1 MDNSPVF
8 ENFMNKMSAMSGRP
22 KINRNTFK
30 IGSPSIVRRVAN
42 NERKITVLKNIIR
55 SRNINIGERLNPRVS
70 NVQETLVETNM
81 ILVDIASAL
90 EQDFKSREADQKLL
104 LKRRRGDKLLTKRE
118 NLEEVIEAR
127 KTKKV
132 VTDVASKTVKPMK
145 GIFGGLK
152 TFLLLFTGGVLLNS
166 LLSFMKLNPGAITE
180 KLKQVYETIKKHMG
194 LIVAVGAG
202 IVALSLAG
210 TIANIIA
217 VGGALLKILTNPI
230 VLGGLALLY
239 GLPRLFMFGLD
250 KVVDYYED
258 DPTGEKNF
266 VGDPI
271 PGAPTDAK
279 PGDYFIDKNK
289 QIWIKQDFDSS
300 NGGWTK
306 SNRIPDPKLQQF
318 GVDSGLLKEK
328 GKKLEFNEEV
338 DDTTTIISELPPID
352 MREEKRERSLDPGGG
367 ATSVSRVVSHNVNNN
382 YMKEVPSLFGF
393 GDLVYT

>member
-104 LKRRRGDKLLTKRE
+104 LKRRRGDKLLTRRE
-118 NLEEVIEAR
+118 NLEEVIESK

-145 GIFGGLK
+145 SIFGGLK

-166 LLSFMKLNPGAITE
+166 LVSFMKLNPGVITE
-180 KLKQVYETIKKHMG
+180 KLRQVYETIKKHMG

-202 IVALSLAG
+202 LVALSLAG
-210 TIANIIA
+210 TIANIVVVGAKLIA
-217 VGGALLKILTNPI
+217 ILTNPV
-230 VLGGLALLY
+230 VLAGLGILISFAALSKIGKEVFDAKVETAEKSVEQLKKD
-239 GLPRLFMFGLD
+239 GLD
-250 KVVDYYED
+250 QGTAEILTDLASPRDLD
-258 DPTGEKNF
+258 DKRVLEGYGFPTTTN
-266 VGDPI
+266 I
-271 PGAPTDAK
+271 PGDIGGNSFLP
-279 PGDYFIDKNK
+279 FMINQNLNK
-289 QIWIKQDFDSS
+289 QK
-300 NGGWTK
+300 NL
-306 SNRIPDPKLQQF
+306 KL
-318 GVDSGLLKEK
+318 DD
-328 GKKLEFNEEV
+328 V

>member
-30 IGSPSIVRRVAN
+30 IGSPSIVRRVTN

-55 SRNINIGERLNPRVS
+55 SRNINIGEKLNPRVS

-104 LKRRRGDKLLTKRE
+104 LRSRRGDKLLTRRQ

-166 LLSFMKLNPGAITE
+166 LVSFMKLNPGAITE
-180 KLKQVYETIKKHMG
+180 KLKQVYKTIKKHMG

-210 TIANIIA
+210 TIANIVA
-217 VGGALLKILTNPI
+217 VGAGLVSVLTNPV
-230 VLGGLALLY
+230 VLAGLGIALALGLGYKIGKPIFDAKVDAADASVKKLKEEGLSQGTAEILTDLSSIKNVDGNRVLEGY
-239 GLPRLFMFGLD
+239 GP
-250 KVVDYYED
+250 
-258 DPTGEKNF
+258 PTTTN
-266 VGDPI
+266 I
-271 PGAPTDAK
+271 PGDIGGNSFLPLMINQDL
-279 PGDYFIDKNK
+279 NK
-289 QIWIKQDFDSS
+289 QK
-300 NGGWTK
+300 NL
-306 SNRIPDPKLQQF
+306 KL
-318 GVDSGLLKEK
+318 D
-328 GKKLEFNEEV
+328 
-338 DDTTTIISELPPID
+338 DDTDDTSTIISELPPID
-352 MREEKRERSLDPGGG
+352 LREEKKQRSLDPGGG

>member
-104 LKRRRGDKLLTKRE
+104 LKRRRGDKLLTRRE
-118 NLEEVIEAR
+118 NLEEVIESK

-145 GIFGGLK
+145 SIFGGLK

-166 LLSFMKLNPGAITE
+166 LVSFMKLNPGVITE
-180 KLKQVYETIKKHMG
+180 KLRQVYETIKKHMG

-202 IVALSLAG
+202 LVALSLAG
-210 TIANIIA
+210 TIANIVVVGAKLIA
-217 VGGALLKILTNPI
+217 ILTNPV
-230 VLGGLALLY
+230 VLAGLGILISFAALSKIGKEVFDAKVETAEKSVEQLKKD
-239 GLPRLFMFGLD
+239 GLD
-250 KVVDYYED
+250 QGTAEILTDLASPRDLNDKRVLEGYGF
-258 DPTGEKNF
+258 PTTTN
-266 VGDPI
+266 I
-271 PGAPTDAK
+271 PGDIGGNSFLP
-279 PGDYFIDKNK
+279 FMINQNLNK
-289 QIWIKQDFDSS
+289 QK
-300 NGGWTK
+300 NL
-306 SNRIPDPKLQQF
+306 KLN
-318 GVDSGLLKEK
+318 D
-328 GKKLEFNEEV
+328 V

>member
-166 LLSFMKLNPGAITE
+166 LVSFMKLNPGVITE
-180 KLKQVYETIKKHMG
+180 KLRQVYETIKKHMG

-202 IVALSLAG
+202 
-210 TIANIIA
+210 
-217 VGGALLKILTNPI
+217 
-230 VLGGLALLY
+230 
-239 GLPRLFMFGLD
+239 
-250 KVVDYYED
+250 
-258 DPTGEKNF
+258 
-266 VGDPI
+266 
-271 PGAPTDAK
+271 
-279 PGDYFIDKNK
+279 
-289 QIWIKQDFDSS
+289 
-300 NGGWTK
+300 
-306 SNRIPDPKLQQF
+306 
-318 GVDSGLLKEK
+318 
-328 GKKLEFNEEV
+328 
-338 DDTTTIISELPPID
+338 
-352 MREEKRERSLDPGGG
+352 
-367 ATSVSRVVSHNVNNN
+367 
-382 YMKEVPSLFGF
+382 
-393 GDLVYT
+393 

>member
-8 ENFMNKMSAMSGRP
+8 ENFMNNMSAMSGRP

-104 LKRRRGDKLLTKRE
+104 LKRRRGDKLLTRRE
-118 NLEEVIEAR
+118 NLEEVIEAK

-145 GIFGGLK
+145 SIFGGLK

-166 LLSFMKLNPGAITE
+166 LVSFMKLNPGVITE
-180 KLKQVYETIKKHMG
+180 KLRQVYETIKKHMG

-202 IVALSLAG
+202 LVALSLAG
-210 TIANIIA
+210 TIANIVVVGAKLIA
-217 VGGALLKILTNPI
+217 ILTNPV
-230 VLGGLALLY
+230 VLAGLGILISFAALSKIGKEVFDAKVETAEKSVEQLKKD
-239 GLPRLFMFGLD
+239 GLD
-250 KVVDYYED
+250 QGTAEILTDLASPRDLNDKRVLEGYGF
-258 DPTGEKNF
+258 PTTTN
-266 VGDPI
+266 I
-271 PGAPTDAK
+271 PGDIGGNSFLP
-279 PGDYFIDKNK
+279 FMINQNLNK
-289 QIWIKQDFDSS
+289 QK
-300 NGGWTK
+300 NL
-306 SNRIPDPKLQQF
+306 KL
-318 GVDSGLLKEK
+318 DD
-328 GKKLEFNEEV
+328 V

>member
-22 KINRNTFK
+22 KINTNTFK

-104 LKRRRGDKLLTKRE
+104 LKRRRGDKLLTRRE
-118 NLEEVIEAR
+118 NLEEVIEAK

-145 GIFGGLK
+145 SIFGGLK

-166 LLSFMKLNPGAITE
+166 LVSFMKLNPGVITE
-180 KLKQVYETIKKHMG
+180 KLRQVYETIKKHMG

-202 IVALSLAG
+202 LVALSLAG
-210 TIANIIA
+210 TIANIVVVGAKLIA
-217 VGGALLKILTNPI
+217 ILTNPV
-230 VLGGLALLY
+230 VLAGLGILISFAALSKIGKEVFDAKVETAEKSVEQLKKD
-239 GLPRLFMFGLD
+239 GLD
-250 KVVDYYED
+250 QGTAEILTDLASPRDLD
-258 DPTGEKNF
+258 DKRVLEGYGFPTTTN
-266 VGDPI
+266 I
-271 PGAPTDAK
+271 PGDIGGNSFLP
-279 PGDYFIDKNK
+279 FMINQNLNK
-289 QIWIKQDFDSS
+289 QK
-300 NGGWTK
+300 NL
-306 SNRIPDPKLQQF
+306 KL
-318 GVDSGLLKEK
+318 DD
-328 GKKLEFNEEV
+328 V

>member
-118 NLEEVIEAR
+118 NLEEVIESK

-145 GIFGGLK
+145 SIFGGLK

-166 LLSFMKLNPGAITE
+166 LVSFMKLNPGVITE
-180 KLKQVYETIKKHMG
+180 KLRQVYETIKKHMG

-202 IVALSLAG
+202 LVALSLAG
-210 TIANIIA
+210 TIANIVVVGAKLIA
-217 VGGALLKILTNPI
+217 ILTNPV
-230 VLGGLALLY
+230 VLAGLGILISFAALSKIGKEVFDAKVETAEKSVEQLKKD
-239 GLPRLFMFGLD
+239 GLD
-250 KVVDYYED
+250 QGTAEILTDLASPRDLNDKRVLEGYGF
-258 DPTGEKNF
+258 PTTTN
-266 VGDPI
+266 I
-271 PGAPTDAK
+271 PGDIGGNSFLP
-279 PGDYFIDKNK
+279 FMINQNLNK
-289 QIWIKQDFDSS
+289 QK
-300 NGGWTK
+300 NL
-306 SNRIPDPKLQQF
+306 KL
-318 GVDSGLLKEK
+318 DD
-328 GKKLEFNEEV
+328 V

>member
-104 LKRRRGDKLLTKRE
+104 LKRRRGDKLLTRRE
-118 NLEEVIEAR
+118 NLEEVIEAK

-145 GIFGGLK
+145 SIFGGLK

-166 LLSFMKLNPGAITE
+166 LVSFMKLNPGVITE
-180 KLKQVYETIKKHMG
+180 KLRQVYETIKKHMG

-202 IVALSLAG
+202 LVALSLAG
-210 TIANIIA
+210 TIANIVVVGAKLIA
-217 VGGALLKILTNPI
+217 ILTNPV
-230 VLGGLALLY
+230 VLAGLGILISFAALSKIGKEVFDAKVETAEKSVEQLKKD
-239 GLPRLFMFGLD
+239 GLD
-250 KVVDYYED
+250 QGTAEILTDLASPRDLNDKRVLEGYGF
-258 DPTGEKNF
+258 PTTTN
-266 VGDPI
+266 I
-271 PGAPTDAK
+271 PGDIGGNSFLP
-279 PGDYFIDKNK
+279 FMINQNLNK
-289 QIWIKQDFDSS
+289 QK
-300 NGGWTK
+300 NL
-306 SNRIPDPKLQQF
+306 KL
-318 GVDSGLLKEK
+318 DD
-328 GKKLEFNEEV
+328 V

>member
-55 SRNINIGERLNPRVS
+55 TRIINIGERLNPRVS

-104 LKRRRGDKLLTKRE
+104 LKRRRGDKLLTRRE
-118 NLEEVIEAR
+118 NLEEVIESK

-145 GIFGGLK
+145 SIFGGLK

-166 LLSFMKLNPGAITE
+166 LVSFMKLNPGVITE
-180 KLKQVYETIKKHMG
+180 KLRQVYETIKKHMG

-202 IVALSLAG
+202 LVALSLAG
-210 TIANIIA
+210 TIANIVVVGAKLIA
-217 VGGALLKILTNPI
+217 ILTNPV
-230 VLGGLALLY
+230 VLAGLGILISFAALSKIGKEVFDAKVETAEKSVEQLKKD
-239 GLPRLFMFGLD
+239 GLD
-250 KVVDYYED
+250 QGTAEILTDLASPRDLNDKRVLEGYGF
-258 DPTGEKNF
+258 PTTTN
-266 VGDPI
+266 I
-271 PGAPTDAK
+271 PGDIGGNSFLP
-279 PGDYFIDKNK
+279 FMINQNLNK
-289 QIWIKQDFDSS
+289 QK
-300 NGGWTK
+300 NL
-306 SNRIPDPKLQQF
+306 KL
-318 GVDSGLLKEK
+318 DD
-328 GKKLEFNEEV
+328 V

>member
-104 LKRRRGDKLLTKRE
+104 LKRRRGDKLLTRRE
-118 NLEEVIEAR
+118 NLEEVIESK

-145 GIFGGLK
+145 SIFGGLK

-166 LLSFMKLNPGAITE
+166 LVSFMKLNPGVITE
-180 KLKQVYETIKKHMG
+180 KLRQVYETIKKHMG

-202 IVALSLAG
+202 LVALSLAG
-210 TIANIIA
+210 TIANIVVVGAKLIA
-217 VGGALLKILTNPI
+217 ILTNPV
-230 VLGGLALLY
+230 VLAGLGILISFAALSKIGKEVFDAKVETAEKSVEQLKKD
-239 GLPRLFMFGLD
+239 GLD
-250 KVVDYYED
+250 QGTAEILTDLASPRDLNDKRVLEGYGF
-258 DPTGEKNF
+258 PTTTN
-266 VGDPI
+266 I
-271 PGAPTDAK
+271 PGDIGGNSFLP
-279 PGDYFIDKNK
+279 FMINQNLNK
-289 QIWIKQDFDSS
+289 QK
-300 NGGWTK
+300 NL
-306 SNRIPDPKLQQF
+306 KL
-318 GVDSGLLKEK
+318 DD
-328 GKKLEFNEEV
+328 V

>member
-104 LKRRRGDKLLTKRE
+104 LKRRRGDKLLTRRE
-118 NLEEVIEAR
+118 NLEEVIEAK

-145 GIFGGLK
+145 SIFGGLK

-166 LLSFMKLNPGAITE
+166 LVSFMKLNPGVITE
-180 KLKQVYETIKKHMG
+180 KLRQVYETIKKHMG

-202 IVALSLAG
+202 LVALSLAG
-210 TIANIIA
+210 TIANIVVVGAKLIA
-217 VGGALLKILTNPI
+217 ILTNPV
-230 VLGGLALLY
+230 VLAGLGILISFAALSKIGKEVFDAKVETAEKSVEQLKKD
-239 GLPRLFMFGLD
+239 GLD
-250 KVVDYYED
+250 QGTAEILTDLASPRDLD
-258 DPTGEKNF
+258 DKRVLEGYGFPTTTN
-266 VGDPI
+266 I
-271 PGAPTDAK
+271 PGDIGGNSFLP
-279 PGDYFIDKNK
+279 FMINQNLNK
-289 QIWIKQDFDSS
+289 QK
-300 NGGWTK
+300 NL
-306 SNRIPDPKLQQF
+306 KL
-318 GVDSGLLKEK
+318 DD
-328 GKKLEFNEEV
+328 V

>member
-104 LKRRRGDKLLTKRE
+104 LKRRRGDKLLTRRE
-118 NLEEVIEAR
+118 NLEEVIEAK

-145 GIFGGLK
+145 SIFGGLK

-166 LLSFMKLNPGAITE
+166 LVSFMKLNPGVITE
-180 KLKQVYETIKKHMG
+180 KLRQVYETIKKHMG

-202 IVALSLAG
+202 LVALSLAG
-210 TIANIIA
+210 TIANIVVVGAKLIA
-217 VGGALLKILTNPI
+217 ILTNPV
-230 VLGGLALLY
+230 VLAGLGILISFAALSKI
-239 GLPRLFMFGLD
+239 GKEVF
-250 KVVDYYED
+250 
-258 DPTGEKNF
+258 
-266 VGDPI
+266 
-271 PGAPTDAK
+271 DAK
-279 PGDYFIDKNK
+279 
-289 QIWIKQDFDSS
+289 
-300 NGGWTK
+300 
-306 SNRIPDPKLQQF
+306 
-318 GVDSGLLKEK
+318 VEAAEK
-328 GKKLEFNEEV
+328 
-338 DDTTTIISELPPID
+338 
-352 MREEKRERSLDPGGG
+352 
-367 ATSVSRVVSHNVNNN
+367 
-382 YMKEVPSLFGF
+382 
-393 GDLVYT
+393 

>member
-166 LLSFMKLNPGAITE
+166 LVSFMKLNPGAITE

-210 TIANIIA
+210 SIANIIV

-239 GLPRLFMFGLD
+239 GLSKLFNLGLD

-318 GVDSGLLKEK
+318 GVDTGLLKEK

-338 DDTTTIISELPPID
+338 DDTKTIISELPPID

>member
-118 NLEEVIEAR
+118 NLEEVIEAK

-145 GIFGGLK
+145 SIFGGLK

-166 LLSFMKLNPGAITE
+166 LVSFMKLNPGVITE
-180 KLKQVYETIKKHMG
+180 KLRQVYETIKKHMG

-202 IVALSLAG
+202 LVALSLAG
-210 TIANIIA
+210 TIANIVVVGAKLIA
-217 VGGALLKILTNPI
+217 ILTNPV
-230 VLGGLALLY
+230 VLAGLGILISFAALSKIGKEVFDAKVETAEKSVEQLKKD
-239 GLPRLFMFGLD
+239 GLD
-250 KVVDYYED
+250 QGTAEILTDLASPRDLNDKRVLEGYGF
-258 DPTGEKNF
+258 PTTTN
-266 VGDPI
+266 I
-271 PGAPTDAK
+271 PGDIGGNSFLP
-279 PGDYFIDKNK
+279 FMINQNLNK
-289 QIWIKQDFDSS
+289 QK
-300 NGGWTK
+300 NL
-306 SNRIPDPKLQQF
+306 KL
-318 GVDSGLLKEK
+318 DD
-328 GKKLEFNEEV
+328 V